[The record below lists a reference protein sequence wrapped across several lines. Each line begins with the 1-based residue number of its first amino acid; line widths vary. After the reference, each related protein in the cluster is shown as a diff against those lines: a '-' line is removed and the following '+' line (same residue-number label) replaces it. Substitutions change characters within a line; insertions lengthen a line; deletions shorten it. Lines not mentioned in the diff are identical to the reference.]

1 MNEYKQLY
9 DQNPDFHL
17 FVDRNCKMYGLTI
30 EQALTHQTIR
40 DVGDYYRKG
49 GANGTG
55 TTARPDIDIRPD
67 DRAC

>member
-30 EQALTHQTIR
+30 DQALTHQTIR

-49 GANGTG
+49 GANDGVQVYKPE
-55 TTARPDIDIRPD
+55 AIEVD
-67 DRAC
+67 DKAC